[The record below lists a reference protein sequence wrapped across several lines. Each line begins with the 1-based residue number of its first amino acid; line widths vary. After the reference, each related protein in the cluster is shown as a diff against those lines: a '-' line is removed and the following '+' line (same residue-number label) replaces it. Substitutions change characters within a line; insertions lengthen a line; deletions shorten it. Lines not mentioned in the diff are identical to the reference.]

1 MLVIKKGKSK
11 MKVAKSAY
19 NNFYK
24 GAGWEIDDE
33 VSAVVY
39 SSESD
44 KKIEDNNSNNEDDEW
59 EDYVDEEETM
69 EKDLSE
75 MSHSELKE
83 KAESLGIDTTGM
95 NTKQLRAKL
104 KSLS

>member
-1 MLVIKKGKSK
+1 MIVIKKGKSK

-33 VSAVVY
+33 VSSVVY

-44 KKIEDNNSNNEDDEW
+44 ENDNSNEDDEW
-59 EDYVDEEETM
+59 AGYEDEETI

-75 MSHSELKE
+75 MSHAELKE

>member
-33 VSAVVY
+33 VSTVVY

-44 KKIEDNNSNNEDDEW
+44 EKIEDNNSNNEDDEW
-59 EDYVDEEETM
+59 AGYEDEETI

-75 MSHSELKE
+75 MSHAELKE

>member
-33 VSAVVY
+33 VSSIVY

-44 KKIEDNNSNNEDDEW
+44 EKLGNDSNEDDEW
-59 EDYVDEEETM
+59 AGYEDEESI

-75 MSHSELKE
+75 MSHAELKE

>member
-33 VSAVVY
+33 VSSVVY

-44 KKIEDNNSNNEDDEW
+44 ENNNSNEDDEW
-59 EDYVDEEETM
+59 AGYEDEEPI

-75 MSHSELKE
+75 MSHVELKE

>member
-33 VSAVVY
+33 VSSVVY

-44 KKIEDNNSNNEDDEW
+44 ENDNSNEDDEW
-59 EDYVDEEETM
+59 AGYEDEESI

-75 MSHSELKE
+75 MSHAELKE

>member
-1 MLVIKKGKSK
+1 MIVIKKGKSK

-33 VSAVVY
+33 VSSVVY

-44 KKIEDNNSNNEDDEW
+44 ENDNSNEDDEW
-59 EDYVDEEETM
+59 AGYEDEESI

>member
-1 MLVIKKGKSK
+1 MIVIKKGKSK

-33 VSAVVY
+33 VSSVVY
-39 SSESD
+39 SSEPD
-44 KKIEDNNSNNEDDEW
+44 ENNDSNEDDEW
-59 EDYVDEEETM
+59 AGYEDEESI

-75 MSHSELKE
+75 MSHAELKE

>member
-33 VSAVVY
+33 VSSVVY

-44 KKIEDNNSNNEDDEW
+44 EKLGNDSNEYDEW
-59 EDYVDEEETM
+59 AGYEDEEPI

-75 MSHSELKE
+75 MSHAELKE

>member
-33 VSAVVY
+33 VSSVVY

-44 KKIEDNNSNNEDDEW
+44 EKLGNDSNEDDEW
-59 EDYVDEEETM
+59 AGYEDEDPT

-75 MSHSELKE
+75 MSHAELKE